1 MSSMNELRD
10 QARGL
15 VAKLDEVS
23 NDAELSLDEKKS
35 ALDAIEADYKAVS
48 VQIENSERASEMR
61 AKMAGF
67 GDAKD
72 VQTGNQIAKFEAPAP
87 LRGAGVKQLA
97 AEFVASPAGQKLL
110 GYKGNFNEKIN
121 EGFTVGLKTS
131 YTNGSGEST
140 NIMGEG
146 LDANSG
152 TAWAPAGQTPFLPGT
167 FGPGILPDWRPGI
180 VEQLFYE
187 ITIPDL
193 ISSFATTS
201 PNISYLTESLDNLQA
216 NATEEGATYPFSSIE
231 LARVYSQVG
240 KIANALTITDE
251 AVADAATLF
260 NFVQGR
266 LLLSLRRQEEVQLLA
281 GTSSS
286 GGVGGLLSTFASN
299 FTASSASS
307 IYGATSYSGSASF
320 PPAGTYGAGTPS
332 QTISSLAYGREVV
345 GAGTSYPD
353 PLTVALNLKDAA
365 VDIEL
370 AVFHAPTAHIMHPR
384 DWQRLETAQDGN
396 EQFMNTSFFGNV
408 YGVSRGPVKSLWG
421 VPVVTTPLMPAGTI
435 LTGWFDPQTVQAARR
450 EGVQMQ
456 MTNSNESDFIEG
468 RITVRAEERLGL
480 LCYRPT
486 AFQLTKLV
494 AG

>member
-35 ALDAIEADYKAVS
+35 ALDAIEADYKAVLA
-48 VQIENSERASEMR
+48 QIENSERASEMR

-67 GDAKD
+67 GDVAEAK
-72 VQTGNQIAKFEAPAP
+72 TGKSIAKFEAPAP
-87 LRGAGVKQLA
+87 LRGVGVKQLA
-97 AEFVASPAGQKLL
+97 AEFVSNPKVQKLL
-110 GYKGNFNEKIN
+110 GFKEGFKEKID
-121 EGFTVGLKTS
+121 EGFVVGLKTS
-131 YTNGSGEST
+131 YQNDATKGHNL
-140 NIMGEG
+140 MGEG
-146 LDANSG
+146 LDANSS
-152 TAWAPAGQTPFLPGT
+152 TSWAPAGQTPFLPGT

-231 LARVYSQVG
+231 LSRVYAQVG

-281 GTSSS
+281 GNNAN
-286 GGVGGLLSTFASN
+286 GGVGGLLTFASN

-307 IYGATSYSGSASF
+307 IYGATSYTGTSVAF
-320 PPAGTYGAGTPS
+320 PPANTYGAGTPS

-353 PLTVALNLKDAA
+353 PLTVALNLKDAS
-365 VDIEL
+365 VDL
-370 AVFHAPTAHIMHPR
+370 
-384 DWQRLETAQDGN
+384 
-396 EQFMNTSFFGNV
+396 
-408 YGVSRGPVKSLWG
+408 
-421 VPVVTTPLMPAGTI
+421 
-435 LTGWFDPQTVQAARR
+435 
-450 EGVQMQ
+450 
-456 MTNSNESDFIEG
+456 
-468 RITVRAEERLGL
+468 
-480 LCYRPT
+480 
-486 AFQLTKLV
+486 
-494 AG
+494 